1 MLAVRNCLEIVSS
14 GVMQRLLP
22 LADNIP
28 AWGGVGD
35 AQRIGLRKDV
45 AGDAYWSS
53 TVSLS
58 FEAHYPENITGS
70 SR

>member
-1 MLAVRNCLEIVSS
+1 M
-14 GVMQRLLP
+14 P